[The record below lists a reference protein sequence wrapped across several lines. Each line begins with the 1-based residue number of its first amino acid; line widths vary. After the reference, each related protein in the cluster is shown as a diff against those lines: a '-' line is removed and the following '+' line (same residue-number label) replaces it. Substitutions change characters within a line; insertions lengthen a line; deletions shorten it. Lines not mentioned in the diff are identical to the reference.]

1 MKDRWM
7 NRSIAV
13 DPKLQSKVDYFI
25 SPYNKTLHCNK
36 SMEFEDQHKMIQE
49 AQSSEDPSNKK
60 WKKMMEFIVNQEQ
73 KVFRHSLNSINNR
86 LYIELNK
93 MLKISDKKKKT
104 EEEAQIKEIEE
115 IDCEVKTNR
124 RASVVVTNHPKQN
137 SEGKSSDS
145 SKNSLQQ
152 FAESFKKTK
161 RSSVRHKFKPQMTLQ
176 NLEAGNEIANNFI
189 ESAEPT
195 EILNIMSE
203 LRKGSIQREKKK
215 IKLSSN
221 LTFLS
226 TVKKLRRRR
235 DRRDIEISIPCK
247 PEGLRSKI
255 SEFSPVSL
263 SGKYSGKLI
272 GKWISSHPKY
282 LAKVGY
288 FSHFSL

>member
-1 MKDRWM
+1 
-7 NRSIAV
+7 
-13 DPKLQSKVDYFI
+13 LQSKVDYFI
-25 SPYNKTLHCNK
+25 SPYNKTLHYNK

-49 AQSSEDPSNKK
+49 VQSSEDPSNKK

-93 MLKISDKKKKT
+93 MLKTANDNKNT
-104 EEEAQIKEIEE
+104 AEEAQIKKIEE
-115 IDCEVKTNR
+115 IDCEVRANR
-124 RASVVVTNHPKQN
+124 RTSVVIKCHTKQK
-137 SEGKSSDS
+137 SEGTSSES
-145 SKNSLQQ
+145 SKNSLHK

-161 RSSVRHKFKPQMTLQ
+161 KSCKHSKFKPEMTLQ
-176 NLEAGNEIANNFI
+176 SLDTRNEIVNNFI
-189 ESAEPT
+189 ESAKPT

-203 LRKGSIQREKKK
+203 LRKGSLPPAKKK

-226 TVKKLRRRR
+226 TVKKLRRKK
-235 DRRDIEISIPCK
+235 DRRDIEISTPCK
-247 PEGLRSKI
+247 PKDLRSKI
-255 SEFSPVSL
+255 SAFSPVNL

-272 GKWISSHPKY
+272 GKWIFTHPKY

-288 FSHFSL
+288 FSHFSS